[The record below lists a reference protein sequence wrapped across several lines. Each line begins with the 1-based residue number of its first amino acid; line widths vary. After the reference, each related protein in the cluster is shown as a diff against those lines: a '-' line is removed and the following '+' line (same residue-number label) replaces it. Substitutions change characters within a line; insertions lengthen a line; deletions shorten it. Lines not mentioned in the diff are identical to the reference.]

1 MAPDHLYDLTIIG
14 GGPAGLSAAIYAA
27 RGALKTLVLERALP
41 GGQVQNTMAVENYP
55 GFPEISGAELG
66 EKFHEHA
73 RKFGAEI
80 RIASVRDVSFDGMVQ
95 VDTDGGMIYT
105 RAALVATGARWRH
118 MQVAGEEPYLGRGV
132 SSCAVC
138 DGFFYRDKDVV
149 VVGGGDSAVEE
160 GVYLTRYA
168 KSVTIIHRR
177 DTLRA
182 QKILQGRARNNP
194 KVTFLWNTIVSEVL
208 GDEQHVTGVRLH
220 DIVADRDYDLPTD
233 GVFVYIGTVPNTD
246 FLHGKVE
253 VDEQGFIK
261 ADCCFRTSMPGV
273 FTAGDVRSGAWR
285 QIVVVAAEGAL
296 AVREIELYLAEEAL
310 AGAEDVWQT
319 HPHSRG

>member
-1 MAPDHLYDLTIIG
+1 MAEFKG
-14 GGPAGLSAAIYAA
+14 S
-27 RGALKTLVLERALP
+27 KTA
-41 GGQVQNTMAVENYP
+41 ENLMKA
-55 GFPEISGAELG
+55 F
-66 EKFHEHA
+66 
-73 RKFGAEI
+73 
-80 RIASVRDVSFDGMVQ
+80 
-95 VDTDGGMIYT
+95 
-105 RAALVATGARWRH
+105 
-118 MQVAGEEPYLGRGV
+118 AGE
-132 SSCAVC
+132 S
-138 DGFFYRDKDVV
+138 
-149 VVGGGDSAVEE
+149 
-160 GVYLTRYA
+160 
-168 KSVTIIHRR
+168 
-177 DTLRA
+177 
-182 QKILQGRARNNP
+182 QARNNP